1 MDLLAYLLVRHY
13 VNISTVS
20 KHMMF
25 YLMFPKSAV
34 WKIIICSTYV
44 FLHGLQKVLGNPI
57 VYDHISSGRYL
68 LYLDFFHK
76 IMDIY
81 IHRPSRAE
89 LHCWGLLH
97 IEYLIAMQFARHI
110 TLYIY

>member
-1 MDLLAYLLVRHY
+1 
-13 VNISTVS
+13 
-20 KHMMF
+20 MF

-57 VYDHISSGRYL
+57 VYDHISSGRYVM
-68 LYLDFFHK
+68 YLDFFPK

-81 IHRPSRAE
+81 IHCPSRAE
-89 LHCWGLLH
+89 LYCWGLLH

-110 TLYIY
+110 T